1 MVFYLLYCCDFLLG
15 AAELDYSFDSALLK
29 TVDSAANVGKDEDF

>member
-15 AAELDYSFDSALLK
+15 TAEFDYSLDSALLE
-29 TVDSAANVGKDEDF
+29 TVDSTANVGKDEDF